1 MSCVRLAQK
10 EKPVL
15 VHMMVSTVR
24 QGLRAREQPGC
35 KARGVQVD
43 PVALLKREHD
53 MISDQLHMIERA
65 VTSGVRRKRALAPPD
80 RETLRDLL
88 RFFTDRVGIHFDRE
102 SVLISALSRSIG
114 PKREECGQ
122 LEGLKDEHRAL
133 KADASAIIKELNG
146 KGACLSSIERADP
159 FGIKTFVRRYRA
171 HLSYEERILYVLADM
186 RLTNEQKRRISH
198 RMLQV

>member
-1 MSCVRLAQK
+1 
-10 EKPVL
+10 
-15 VHMMVSTVR
+15 
-24 QGLRAREQPGC
+24 
-35 KARGVQVD
+35 VQVD

-53 MISDQLHMIERA
+53 MISDQLHMIERT
-65 VTSGVRRKRALAPPD
+65 VTSGVRRKRVLAPPD

-122 LEGLKDEHRAL
+122 LQGLKDEHRAL